1 MTSRQER
8 IEKRL
13 RRGVAGQT
21 GSIVEAEWLDP
32 AALHESEWRYRD
44 DDGRFAG
51 LLLGY
56 WDGRG
61 IGTTD
66 NRHVL
71 TVAGSR
77 GGKGVSLIVPN
88 LLMYEGSV
96 LALDPKGELAAI
108 TARARRA
115 MGQKVVVLDPFGE
128 SGIATGSF
136 NPLDQLDPASDLVI
150 DDAGQIADALIIG
163 NDKDPHW
170 TDSARILVKGL
181 ILYALTME
189 DKTERNLVT
198 VQRLLACNHPSV
210 DHIVTHAKVKG
221 PVALARLLQGQA
233 DAFQGIVAAAGKS
246 IIDMADKER
255 DSVLSTAR
263 TQLEFLESPKLQA
276 VLRTSDIMLDELKT
290 GQTTLYLCL
299 PATRMGT
306 HARWLRIIINLALIA
321 FERVKATP
329 SIPALMVLDEFAV
342 LGQMKSVELA
352 AGLMA
357 GFGVKLWIVLQ
368 DLSQGEKHYGK
379 GWETFMANAGV
390 ATFWSNA
397 DKTTLNYVSERLGQ
411 TSVLVTQQNDTT
423 MQQRL
428 SGSSGRREELRVQRL
443 AAAHELEHMLARE
456 EMSILVLKAGRAPV
470 VLVRAV
476 YQEDAPFKEL
486 FDVPPRLQ
494 KAPASK

>member
-1 MTSRQER
+1 MTTRQER
-8 IEKRL
+8 IEQRL
-13 RRGVAGQT
+13 RRGVAGQA

-32 AALHESEWRYRD
+32 SALHGEEWRYRD
-44 DDGRFAG
+44 DAGRFGG

-77 GGKGVSLIVPN
+77 GGKGVSLIIPN

-108 TARARRA
+108 TARARRD

-128 SGIATGSF
+128 SGIASGSF

-150 DDAGQIADALIIG
+150 DDAGQIADALIIA

-170 TDSARILVKGL
+170 TDSARILVKAL
-181 ILYALTME
+181 ILFALLME
-189 DKTERNLVT
+189 KKNERNLVT
-198 VQRLLACNHPSV
+198 VQRLLTCNHPAV
-210 DHIVTHAKVKG
+210 DHIANYAKLKG
-221 PVALARLLQGQA
+221 PAALGRLLQGQA
-233 DAFQGIVAAAGKS
+233 EAFGGVVAAAGKS
-246 IIDMADKER
+246 LTDMAEKER

-263 TQLEFLESPKLQA
+263 TQLEFLESPRLQA
-276 VLRTSDIMLDELKT
+276 ILGTSDLSLDELKKRP
-290 GQTTLYLCL
+290 TTLYLCL

-306 HARWLRIIINLALIA
+306 HARWLRVIINLALVA
-321 FERVKATP
+321 FERVKQAP
-329 SIPALMVLDEFAV
+329 DIPALMVLDEFAV
-342 LGQMKSVELA
+342 LGPMKTVELA

-368 DLSQGEKHYGK
+368 DLSQVKKHYRDS
-379 GWETFMANAGV
+379 WETFMGNAGV
-390 ATFWSNA
+390 ATFWSNS
-397 DKTTLNYVSERLGQ
+397 DKTTLDYISERLGQ
-411 TSVLVTQQNDTT
+411 TSVHVTQHNETT

-443 AAAHELEHMLARE
+443 AAAHELEQMLARE

-470 VLVRAV
+470 VLIRAE
-476 YQEDAPFKEL
+476 YHKDAPFAGR
-486 FDVPPRLQ
+486 FDVPPRMGKVLAT
-494 KAPASK
+494 K